1 MKTQI
6 HKSDEWVIIETA
18 TKTRTAQTVIDSSL
32 KNYSGSVLKRVK
44 LNLVTD
50 KQVETRLSI
59 MGCLRGPVDFTKL
72 IMESLKEGPK
82 AEKLWSGWI

>member
-1 MKTQI
+1 MIT
-6 HKSDEWVIIETA
+6 ETV

-32 KNYSGSVLKRVK
+32 KNYSDTVLEQVK

-50 KQVETRLSI
+50 KQVETRL
-59 MGCLRGPVDFTKL
+59 GCLRGPVDFTKL

-82 AEKLWSGWI
+82 AEKLCSGWI